1 MSIMEKAQSHYKGLL
16 DGDLRP
22 ISIPE
27 WDTEAFIKPSL
38 SLQRLG
44 EIMECANGGNP
55 AEAMALTVIYRLVD
69 ADGKPL
75 FRKSDKTEL
84 LKSLSPD
91 VITNIVTAINE
102 LDPSSEDIEG
112 N

>member
-16 DGDLRP
+16 NGELRP

-27 WDTEAFIKPSL
+27 WETEAFIKPSL

-69 ADGKPL
+69 GEGQPL

-84 LKSLSPD
+84 LKSVSPD
-91 VITNIVTAINE
+91 VITNIVTEINA
-102 LDPSSEDIEG
+102 LDPTAEDVEG